1 MERPNARDIH
11 DTEAKLQTSIASG
24 LSGLEA
30 KKRLQQYGR
39 NEITA
44 KAPNRLLEFAK
55 KFWGPIPVMLEMVIV
70 ITYFL
75 NDYKD
80 LYIILALLVF
90 NGVVS
95 FLEERKAD
103 NSLELLKKHLTINA
117 IVLRDG
123 KWSTISAAEIVPGDI
138 IKVRIGSIAPADGI
152 AVAPE
157 ELKVD
162 QSILTGEAMPVKKG
176 EGDMVYSGST
186 VASGESVCIVSTTGY
201 KTYYGRTARLVQNA
215 KPKLHLQELIMSIM
229 KRLIALDLVL
239 VTIMSAFVIYVL
251 KYTLLETLPFAL
263 IVIIASVPVA
273 LPAAFTVTMA
283 IGAEKLSK
291 KSVLVT
297 NLDAI
302 EEASTVNIICFDK
315 TGTITENKLEIKEVV
330 PYGNFTKE
338 DVIEAAALC
347 SRKEDND
354 PIDTAVID
362 YAGEIGLDLSAFK
375 IKKFTPF
382 QPGTKEASAIA
393 QKGKSI
399 FYVAKGA
406 VSIILRECDA
416 TKAVERKAIAQT
428 EGFSLQKFRTIAVS
442 RKQRGRSV
450 FLGIIAMY
458 DRPKKDAR
466 RMIGELISL
475 GVKVKMLT
483 GDNVSIAK
491 EIAREVGINGKV
503 VDTRELK
510 GKSKESLAKIIME
523 TDVFA
528 EIYPE
533 DKFMIV
539 KALQS
544 AGYKVG
550 MTGDGVNDAPA
561 LKQAEVG
568 IAVRNATDVAKSV
581 AAIVLEKN
589 GLEVIIDAIK
599 ESRRI
604 FGRMKTY
611 TIVKITRVIQ
621 ILFYIL
627 IMLFALKA
635 IPVLPFGLILLIFTN
650 DIVNISIS
658 TDNVG
663 YSERPDIWNVS
674 SLMKSS
680 MFLGIGMVAISLI
693 IAQVG
698 LHTVVDMAEFTTFS
712 FLLINITDNILLYS
726 VRSRTAL
733 FGTMPS
739 KKLLAASFAG
749 VSFGILASYFGI
761 FITGI
766 SGYAIAL
773 LLVSSVM
780 LMAAFSFAKVSIFK
794 RFDI

>member
-1 MERPNARDIH
+1 MKEPNAKSIR
-11 DTEAKLQTSIASG
+11 DTESKLNTSVSSG
-24 LSGLEA
+24 LSEPEA
-30 KKRLQQYGR
+30 KRRMQQYGR

-44 KAPNRLLEFAK
+44 KPPNHVLQFAK
-55 KFWGPIPVMLEMVIV
+55 KFWGPIPVMLEIVIV

-103 NSLELLKKHLTINA
+103 NSLELLKKHLTTSA
-117 IVLRDG
+117 IALREG
-123 KWSTISAAEIVPGDI
+123 KWSTIPAAEIVPGDI
-138 IKVRIGSIAPADGI
+138 IRVKIGSIAPADGI
-152 AVAPE
+152 VVDPE

-162 QSILTGEAMPVKKG
+162 QSILTGEAMPVKKD
-176 EGDMVYSGST
+176 EGDIIYSGST
-186 VASGESVCIVSTTGY
+186 VASGECICIVTTTGY
-201 KTYYGRTARLVQNA
+201 KTYYGKTAKLVNDA
-215 KPKLHLQELIMSIM
+215 KPKFHLQELIMSIM

-239 VTIMSAFVIYVL
+239 VTIMSVFVIYVL
-251 KYTLLETLPFAL
+251 KYTLLEALPFAI

-297 NLDAI
+297 NLNAI

-315 TGTITENKLEIKEVV
+315 TGTITENRLEIKEVV
-330 PYGNFTKE
+330 PYGNFTRE

-354 PIDTAVID
+354 PIDTAVIG
-362 YAGEIGLDLSAFK
+362 YAGEIGLDLSGFR
-375 IKKFTPF
+375 IKRFTPF
-382 QPGTKEASAIA
+382 HPAAKEASAVA

-399 FYVAKGA
+399 IYVTKGA
-406 VSIILRECDA
+406 VSVVLKECNVD
-416 TKAVERKAIAQT
+416 KALKKKAEAQT
-428 EGFSLQKFRTIAVS
+428 EEFSSQKFRTIAVS
-442 RKQRGRSV
+442 RKQGGRSM

-458 DRPKKDAR
+458 DRPKKDAK

-483 GDNVSIAK
+483 GDNVSIAS
-491 EIAREVGINGKV
+491 EIAKEVGIYGKV

-510 GKSKESLAKIIME
+510 GKSMESLSKIIME

-533 DKFMIV
+533 DKFTIV
-539 KALQS
+539 KALQEK
-544 AGYKVG
+544 GYKVG
-550 MTGDGVNDAPA
+550 MTGDGINDAPA

-589 GLEVIIDAIK
+589 GLEVIVDAIK

-604 FGRMKTY
+604 FSRMKTY

-621 ILFYIL
+621 ILFYIM

-635 IPVLPFGLILLIFTN
+635 VPILPFGLILLIFTN

-658 TDNVG
+658 TDKVS
-663 YSERPDIWNVS
+663 YSEKPDIWNVS

-680 MFLGIGMVAISLI
+680 VFLGIGMIAISLI
-693 IAQVG
+693 TAQVG
-698 LHTVVDMAEFTTFS
+698 LHSIAGIAEFTTFS
-712 FLLINITDNILLYS
+712 FLLLNITDNILLYS
-726 VRSRTAL
+726 VRGGTAL

-739 KKLLAASFAG
+739 RKLLAASFAG
-749 VSFGILASYFGI
+749 VSFGILVSYFGV
-761 FITGI
+761 FVTSI
-766 SGYAIAL
+766 SGYSIAL
-773 LLVSSVM
+773 LLITSIM
-780 LMAAFSFAKVSIFK
+780 LMAGFSFAKVSIFK
-794 RFDI
+794 KFDI